1 MSQTLCISDAA
12 FEMLQKLAR
21 ARGETPDVFLERLI
35 AAANHSPFG
44 PAYYEGQH
52 AYELDD
58 WLRHLGVSE
67 EEIAEADADVDAD
80 LEVEATSDA
89 DA

>member
-21 ARGETPDVFLERLI
+21 EHGKLPEAFVEHLI

-67 EEIAEADADVDAD
+67 EEIAE
-80 LEVEATSDA
+80 
-89 DA
+89 